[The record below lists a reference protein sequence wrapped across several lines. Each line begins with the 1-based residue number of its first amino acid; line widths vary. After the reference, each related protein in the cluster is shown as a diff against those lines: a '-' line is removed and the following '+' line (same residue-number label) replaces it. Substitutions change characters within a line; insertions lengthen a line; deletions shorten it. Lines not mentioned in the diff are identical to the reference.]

1 VGSPDFWKVADLK
14 ENKRVLLVLR
24 QLRVDVTL
32 EAQSHFGVIINDIG
46 MQPEV
51 NNLLGYVF
59 GRIIL

>member
-1 VGSPDFWKVADLK
+1 LYNK
-14 ENKRVLLVLR
+14 ENKRVLLVAL
-24 QLRVDVTL
+24 
-32 EAQSHFGVIINDIG
+32 SHFGIIINDIG